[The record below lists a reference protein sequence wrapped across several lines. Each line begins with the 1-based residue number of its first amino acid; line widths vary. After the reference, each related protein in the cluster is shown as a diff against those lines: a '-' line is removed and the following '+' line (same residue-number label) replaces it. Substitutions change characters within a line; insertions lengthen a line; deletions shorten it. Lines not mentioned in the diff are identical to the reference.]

1 MRGAGE
7 CTIARMTTNRTY
19 KSGQSRD
26 QASFLPPC
34 LEDYVSRDNPVRAI
48 DAYVDSLDLTELG
61 FRDVGSDGGA
71 GQPPYDP
78 ADLLKLYLYGYL
90 HQVRSSR
97 RLEAE
102 ARRNVEL
109 MWLLR
114 GLAPGYRTI
123 ANFRKDNDAGLRAA
137 NRDFVLLARSL
148 DLLGGTLVAIDGAFF
163 HGDASKA
170 IILTKKRLQEQM
182 AALDRS
188 IAEYSAALDANDQ
201 AEAAGPPEKP
211 PSGEDIAQ
219 RVAALRQRRAAAAAD
234 LAKLADGSDGQISR
248 TDPDA
253 RLLAKH
259 GQIVAGYNVQ
269 IAVDDK
275 HKLIVASAVVNEGN
289 DTGQL
294 HAMAA
299 AAKAALGVA
308 ALTAVADAGYFNGET
323 LKACEEAAITA
334 YVPPPDRGQ
343 RLKAQGR
350 FSVEEFRYDAGADVY
365 RCPAGAALRPMHGQ
379 KRQASGKMAIRYA
392 SRRSVCRVCPL
403 RGRCLAGKGARRE
416 IERWVAEDVIERHRA
431 RMRLAGEDMMRR
443 RKALAEHPFGTLK
456 CRAGYRHFL
465 VRGFNKV
472 RGEWSLMALC
482 YNFSRVLRII
492 GLGPWLA
499 RLAQRA
505 AKPLYRLVLA
515 LLPACCRVSHH
526 AAALRPASRTPF
538 PVPQIGLRS
547 KRYAITFSLRI
558 FLPSLEDRPANQ
570 DHRTRDGE
578 GSEDG
583 THDHPRSEPEPK
595 AGDENGGDDDAHA
608 RAQNQTRT
616 PRTKRTSLVLSPAR
630 RAKLAVCPNFPS

>member
-1 MRGAGE
+1 MDLYAGSERPPLFLSSQSHSSVIDKCRAECASRLGKNSRGPR
-7 CTIARMTTNRTY
+7 IRRVYDSSMTNRTY
-19 KSGQSRD
+19 KLGQSRD

-34 LEDYVSRDNPVRAI
+34 LEDYVDRDNPVRAI
-48 DAYVDSLDLTELG
+48 DAYVDALDLNELG

-97 RLEAE
+97 RLERE
-102 ARRNVEL
+102 AQRNVEL

-123 ANFRKDNDAGLRAA
+123 ANFRKDNATGLKAA
-137 NRDFVLLARSL
+137 NRDFVLLARRL
-148 DLLGGTLVAIDGAFF
+148 DLLGGALVAIDGAFF

-170 IILTKKRLQEQM
+170 SILTKKRLHEQM

-188 IAEYSAALDANDQ
+188 IAEYNAALEANDK
-201 AEAAGPPEKP
+201 AEEAAAAAGAPRKP

-219 RVAALRQRRAAAAAD
+219 KLAALRQRRAAATAD
-234 LAKLADGSDGQISR
+234 LAKLAASGDGQISR

-275 HKLIVASAVVNEGN
+275 HKLIVASEVVNEGN

-294 HAMAA
+294 HAMAE

-308 ALTAVADAGYFNGET
+308 ALTAVADAGYYNGET
-323 LKACEEAAITA
+323 LKACEDDAITA

-350 FSVEEFRYDAGADVY
+350 FSLEDFRYDAGADVY
-365 RCPAGAALRPMHGQ
+365 RCPAGAALRPMRSQ
-379 KRQASGKMAIRYA
+379 KRQASGQMAIRYA

-403 RGRCLAGKGARRE
+403 RGRCLAGKGERRE
-416 IERWVAEDVIERHRA
+416 VERWADEDVIERHRA

-465 VRGFNKV
+465 VRGFDKV

-482 YNFSRVLRII
+482 YNFSRVLRI
-492 GLGPWLA
+492 LGPDRWRAL
-499 RLAQRA
+499 LAQRA
-505 AKPLYRLVLA
+505 AKPLGRLVVA
-515 LLPACCRVSHH
+515 LLLADRRASRD
-526 AAALRPASRTPF
+526 AAALRPLYPHSSRCRRWASNSATW
-538 PVPQIGLRS
+538 
-547 KRYAITFSLRI
+547 T
-558 FLPSLEDRPANQ
+558 FLPSLAAQPAEAGEDF
-570 DHRTRDGE
+570 
-578 GSEDG
+578 
-583 THDHPRSEPEPK
+583 
-595 AGDENGGDDDAHA
+595 GG
-608 RAQNQTRT
+608 
-616 PRTKRTSLVLSPAR
+616 L
-630 RAKLAVCPNFPS
+630 